1 MALQMSKLK
10 DDGALLQT
18 VRDLRVALQPL
29 AFIRDVCPLTF
40 VLLDL
45 IFSAPNYFR
54 MYLANEDFRK

>member
-1 MALQMSKLK
+1 MMVLYYK
-10 DDGALLQT
+10 T

-45 IFSAPNYFR
+45 IVSAPNYFR